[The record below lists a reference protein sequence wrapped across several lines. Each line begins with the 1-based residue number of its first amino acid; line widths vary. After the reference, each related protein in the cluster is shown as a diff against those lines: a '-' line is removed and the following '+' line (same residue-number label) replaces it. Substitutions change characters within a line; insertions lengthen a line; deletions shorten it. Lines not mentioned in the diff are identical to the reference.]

1 MAKELRIGIIG
12 LMGYGSTYFRTIAGI
27 EGARV
32 TALCDAR
39 EDVLQRAAAQHNV
52 SRTYTDYSWSM
63 TARWT
68 PCSSRRPTSSTTR

>member
-12 LMGYGSTYFRTIAGI
+12 LMGSGSTYFRIIAGI

-39 EDVLQRAAAQHNV
+39 EDVLQRAAA
-52 SRTYTDYSWSM
+52 
-63 TARWT
+63 
-68 PCSSRRPTSSTTR
+68 